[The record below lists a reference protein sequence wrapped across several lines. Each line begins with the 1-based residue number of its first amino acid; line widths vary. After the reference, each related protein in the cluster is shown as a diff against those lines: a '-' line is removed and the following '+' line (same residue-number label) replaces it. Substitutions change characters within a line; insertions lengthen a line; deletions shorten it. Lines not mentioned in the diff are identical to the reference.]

1 MLVNEIKNLS
11 IVSIKKKELKVF
23 EESKNN
29 IIKNELNEMNILN
42 FQNKND
48 LISAHKKNKIDLSKR
63 TKLSSKSLKSK
74 DLMIN
79 DDPQI
84 DNKIKINNNNND
96 IHNNIDNNNN
106 IKNNHMEKYSEKTDR
121 EMNYL
126 SYERALKSDQR
137 TFFQCYL
144 SLIKTKQIFIFTFLH
159 YNDFNS
165 PIIKIC
171 YFFFLF
177 ALFLTINILF
187 VEDSSFHILHISKG
201 SIDLIYHLHKIIYST
216 LICFI
221 LPKILEPL
229 IFTEMNIIKARKGE
243 GKEKSKKLRN
253 IHVKIC
259 IKSILF
265 FTLSLLFLFV
275 FWIYI
280 SCFCAVFKN
289 SQLYIIIMT
298 SISFGLFNAL
308 PFVLSFIPP
317 IFRLIAL
324 IDREES
330 TKSLYFY
337 KLSRVLQIIL

>member
-1 MLVNEIKNLS
+1 
-11 IVSIKKKELKVF
+11 
-23 EESKNN
+23 
-29 IIKNELNEMNILN
+29 MNILN

-63 TKLSSKSLKSK
+63 IKLSSKSLKSK

-121 EMNYL
+121 EMNNL
-126 SYERALKSDQR
+126 SYERALKSDKR

-187 VEDSSFHILHISKG
+187 V
-201 SIDLIYHLHKIIYST
+201 
-216 LICFI
+216 
-221 LPKILEPL
+221 
-229 IFTEMNIIKARKGE
+229 
-243 GKEKSKKLRN
+243 KS
-253 IHVKIC
+253 
-259 IKSILF
+259 
-265 FTLSLLFLFV
+265 
-275 FWIYI
+275 
-280 SCFCAVFKN
+280 
-289 SQLYIIIMT
+289 
-298 SISFGLFNAL
+298 
-308 PFVLSFIPP
+308 
-317 IFRLIAL
+317 
-324 IDREES
+324 DE
-330 TKSLYFY
+330 Y
-337 KLSRVLQIIL
+337 K